1 MVGNPPAG
9 ADETTLAGR
18 RPLSLR
24 QSEGRRHDFA
34 DRRHCRRTA
43 DGWRSR
49 DRRAAAGRFLL
60 RPDHPDLGRVAGSG
74 SPCIWFD
81 RLGGSDGAR
90 RRAANGD
97 AAVNSHR
104 RRLGFILATAGTLLA
119 LALPLTSETTLA
131 WPARPV
137 LLAFAVAAALS
148 FAVAAWTRGSAV
160 VLPGIAGVLCGA
172 VTTLALLRDPAIAG
186 VAAAGFWMM
195 VLAVWLGAA
204 LCVMQLATMGLRA
217 PGARRALDLAIPL
230 LFGAV
235 VFYLWEVL
243 VRGFGVSPVIMP
255 APSKAAARFAAS

>member
-34 DRRHCRRTA
+34 DRCHCRRTA

-60 RPDHPDLGRVAGSG
+60 RPDHPDLGRAAGSG
-74 SPCIWFD
+74 GPCIWFD
-81 RLGGSDGAR
+81 RLGGSNGAR

-97 AAVNSHR
+97 TAVNSR
-104 RRLGFILATAGTLLA
+104 RRLLGFILATAGMLLA
-119 LALPLTSETTLA
+119 PALPLSSETTLA

-160 VLPGIAGVLCGA
+160 VLPGINGVLCGA
-172 VTTLALLRDPAIAG
+172 VTTLALLRDPGIAG
-186 VAAAGFWMM
+186 SAAAGFWVM

-204 LCVMQLATMGLRA
+204 LCVIPLASMRPRNQA
-217 PGARRALDLAIPL
+217 SRRALTLETSVM
-230 LFGAV
+230 FC
-235 VFYLWEVL
+235 
-243 VRGFGVSPVIMP
+243 
-255 APSKAAARFAAS
+255 